1 MILMRRPA
9 RAAALLAVLTIAL
22 AACKDEPKP
31 AQKTGGAATGEILP
45 GSASDAMIQYDT
57 LRSQPP
63 LAPPVVSSGSGDDS
77 PRERRSSRRDDS
89 EPSAD
94 AAASAPEPV
103 ADPSIAAEPVE

>member
-1 MILMRRPA
+1 MILPRRPA
-9 RAAALLAVLTIAL
+9 RAAALLATLTLAL

-63 LAPPVVSSGSGDDS
+63 LAPPVVSSSA
-77 PRERRSSRRDDS
+77 PARERRPSRGDAS
-89 EPSAD
+89 EAASGAQPSASNAP
-94 AAASAPEPV
+94 AAA
-103 ADPSIAAEPVE
+103 PSIAAEPME